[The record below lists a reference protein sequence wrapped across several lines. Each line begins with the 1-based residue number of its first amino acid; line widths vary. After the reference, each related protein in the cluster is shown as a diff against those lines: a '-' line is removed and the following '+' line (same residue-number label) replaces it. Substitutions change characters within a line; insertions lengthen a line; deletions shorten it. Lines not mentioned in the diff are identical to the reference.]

1 MTEVFNNG
9 NKGKPNFTFV
19 VATQMSEYDWRNGK
33 KELPLLQSI
42 SKMTLDEV
50 DVRVFVFF
58 SNVSGLSSC
67 YNRAID
73 EIRRVEIEIPKFI
86 VFVHD
91 DITLNDCFF
100 FDKIIGSKFDVIGPV
115 GGCYWGVPSGF
126 DVEHKPLIWTV
137 ATCGKGASG
146 FMNHDLASSGHLG
159 VYLPSSYGPSPLPTV
174 SLDGCC
180 LILNQTAVERGLR
193 FDSEF
198 DGFDFYDH
206 TLVQSALRLGLKV
219 GTAPVLCTHGSVGAG
234 VLSHTEEY
242 LKYQKMFIEKYFIA
256 KLG

>member
-1 MTEVFNNG
+1 MTEVFNNE
-9 NKGKPNFTFV
+9 NKGKPSFTFV
-19 VATQMSEYDWRNGK
+19 VATQMSEDDWRNGK
-33 KELPLLQSI
+33 KELPLLQSL

-100 FDKIIGSKFDVIGPV
+100 FDKVINSKFDVIGAV
-115 GGCYWGVPSGF
+115 GGCYWGIPSGF
-126 DVEHKPLIWTV
+126 PIDAKPLIWTT

-146 FMNHDLASSGHLG
+146 FMNHDLKNG
-159 VYLPSSYGPSPLPTV
+159 YFLPSSYGVAPQQTAT
-174 SLDGCC
+174 LDGS
-180 LILNQTAVERGLR
+180 IIIFTRKAIESGLR
-193 FDSEF
+193 WDEQFNF
-198 DGFDFYDH
+198 HWYDMDICF
-206 TLVQSALRLGLKV
+206 SAHRLGLKV
-219 GTAPVLCTHGSVGAG
+219 GTANLLLTHESVGGSV
-234 VLSHTEEY
+234 VQPEFLDSQR
-242 LKYQKMFIEKYFIA
+242 KFISKW
-256 KLG
+256 KLLTTC